1 MRRKGIIFTNR
12 LQLWSLNINMGSSY
26 IGRQPIVNARGAIF
40 AYDLSSSQ
48 SIREHATETLVNDL
62 QSAFGIDKIIGKRL
76 GFIRVDHRFIFHE
89 LLELLPKERIVYA
102 LLEECSI
109 DQELCSHL
117 EKLKIQGYSFALNDF
132 AYTSENIEKFSQ
144 IFPYLEF
151 VKIDIPRSRG
161 IKREDVE
168 QLKKQGLNVIGA
180 KIESHDIHAEC
191 VAKGF
196 TYFQGYF
203 ISKPK
208 VLENPSFSLDQA
220 AVIQLWNMLQCE
232 VDTDELVKAF
242 ERNHMISLK
251 LIRFINSAVFALRN
265 PVSSIRHVLTLMG
278 REPLS
283 RWIMLL
289 MFSEAQESDQNNIP
303 LMLMVVNRTEL
314 MTQLLSLVKPN
325 PTQSQKATA
334 YFVGMLSLIHLLF
347 NIPHREALKKL
358 NVAPEIERALFEGD
372 GFYGELLTMVRSIE
386 MLDTE
391 GIDKFLSRY
400 SLKHETLEPIIAAA
414 MEKVN
419 QFDEAMG

>member
-1 MRRKGIIFTNR
+1 
-12 LQLWSLNINMGSSY
+12 MGSSY
-26 IGRQPIVNARGAIF
+26 IGRQPIVNAQGILF

-48 SIREHATETLVNDL
+48 SIHEHATETLVNDL

-76 GFIRVDHRFIFHE
+76 GFIRVDHNFIFHE

-102 LLEECSI
+102 LLEDSII
-109 DQELCSHL
+109 DQSLCSHL
-117 EKLKIQGYSFALNDF
+117 EKLKTQGYCFALNDF
-132 AYTSENIEKFSQ
+132 AFTSENREKFSP

-151 VKIDIPRSRG
+151 VKIDVPRSSG

-168 QLKKQGLNVIGA
+168 QLKKQGLTVIGA
-180 KIESHDIHAEC
+180 KIESHDIHAQC

-196 TYFQGYF
+196 SYFQGYF

-232 VDTDELVKAF
+232 VDTDKLVEAF
-242 ERNHMISLK
+242 ELNHMISLK
-251 LIRFINSAVFALRN
+251 LIRFVNSAVFALRN

-303 LMLMVVNRTEL
+303 LMLMVINRTEL
-314 MTQLLSLVKPN
+314 MTQLLLLIKPN
-325 PTQSQKATA
+325 ATESQKATA

-347 NIPHREALKKL
+347 HISHREALKKL
-358 NVAPEIERALFEGD
+358 NVTPEIERALFEGD

-386 MLDTE
+386 MMDTE
-391 GIDKFLSRY
+391 GIDRFLEKH
-400 SLKHETLEPIIAAA
+400 SLKHEVLEPLITSA
-414 MEKVN
+414 MVKVN